1 MNAMTCRN
9 LSNAD
14 VAQALREMALFL
26 EMDAV
31 PFKPQ
36 AYERAA
42 DTVLA
47 LAQSIAD
54 IHARGGERALILL
67 PGIGKGIAGRIAGL
81 LATGKMADLEQLRQ
95 RTPVDVLE
103 LTSVDGISPQAVRE
117 LWQELG
123 VRDLDDLKRAAR
135 LGRIAPLFHF
145 GEEGELKLLE
155 AIARHEE
162 DTGRRPAPVIDL
174 GPARLR
180 RARDGAPARGQR
192 P

>member
-1 MNAMTCRN
+1 MSRRS

-31 PFKPQ
+31 PYKPQ

-42 DTVLA
+42 ETVLA
-47 LAQSIAD
+47 LAQPIAD
-54 IHARGGERALILL
+54 IHARGGERALMLL

-81 LATGKMADLEQLRQ
+81 LTTGEMVDLEHLRQ

-103 LTSVDGISPQAVRE
+103 LTAVDGISPQAVRE

-123 VRDLDDLKRAAR
+123 VRDVDDLERAAR

-155 AIARHEE
+155 AIAQREE
-162 DTGRRPAPVIDL
+162 ATGRRAAAPVIDR
-174 GPARLR
+174 GPAPLS
-180 RARDGAPARGQR
+180 RGSQW
-192 P
+192 